1 MKDTPGG
8 REQEQ
13 VLGMLLWGKSPK
25 EIGKH
30 RNPKIGLIES
40 ENQIPGGSGA
50 PTVHPQHAYTLT
62 NTRTHSLTVVA
73 CVLHSLTH

>member
-13 VLGMLLWGKSPK
+13 VLGMLLWGKSPR

-30 RNPKIGLIES
+30 QNPKIGLIEL
-40 ENQIPGGSGA
+40 ENQIP
-50 PTVHPQHAYTLT
+50 
-62 NTRTHSLTVVA
+62 
-73 CVLHSLTH
+73 